1 MIVARRSGKG
11 NPMEQTLE
19 FDMRIGGKGILAR
32 IDRRQEE
39 VRAVWDGISH
49 NHARYEFH
57 VILDGC
63 AKLDVEGKEV
73 VLSQNQAMVI
83 APGQY
88 HCPVATDQALDRFAL
103 TFSVE
108 EGPLLQALQTV
119 VPTWKIYPVTEE
131 ILLICRDIFAECAAA
146 GNFGRDMLQCH
157 LTRLLICNFRLL
169 GLWPMI
175 HDREKPR
182 SVSLADGTDVIDSW
196 FSTHMRSGEG
206 AEDLAARLYLSRRH
220 LNRLLQEHYGMNFRE
235 KMNRTR
241 LNQAVWLLR
250 YTDLPVC
257 AVAEEVGYSNPSS
270 IYHNFRENFGMTPEQ
285 YRLKS
290 REE

>member
-1 MIVARRSGKG
+1 MVAGRTWSV
-11 NPMEQTLE
+11 NPMDQTLE
-19 FDMRIGGKGILAR
+19 FDLQIGGKRILAR
-32 IDRRQEE
+32 IDKKQED
-39 VRAVWDGISH
+39 VRSVWDGVSH

-57 VILDGC
+57 VMLSGG
-63 AKLDVEGKEV
+63 ARLDVEGREV
-73 VLSQNQAMVI
+73 VLPRNHAMVI

-88 HCPVATDQALDRFAL
+88 HCPVATDAAMDRFAL

-108 EGPLLQALQTV
+108 EGPLLQALQAA
-119 VPTWKIYPVTEE
+119 VPAWKIYPATEE
-131 ILLICRDIFAECAAA
+131 ICAICRDIFRECAVA
-146 GNFGRDMLQCH
+146 GDFSRDMLRCQ

-169 GLWPMI
+169 GLWPVVR
-175 HDREKPR
+175 DREKPR
-182 SVSLADGTDVIDSW
+182 AVNREDCSDVIDSW
-196 FSTHMRSGEG
+196 FSTNLRSGKG
-206 AEDLAARLYLSRRH
+206 AEDLAAKLYLSRRQ

-235 KMNRTR
+235 KMSKTR

-257 AVAEEVGYSNPSS
+257 AVAEEVGYSDPSS
-270 IYHNFRENFGMTPEQ
+270 IYHNFRESFGMTPEQ